1 MDKTKDVI
9 IEKNLDGLGAEP
21 YSDYLAHTI
30 CLAGH
35 CSFSFNDRNFEL
47 KEGDLMI
54 VRKGKL
60 IERVRPSADFGVK
73 VLYAT
78 PQFINLCT
86 PQSNYGT
93 KGSIALFLN
102 PVMRLTDEQ
111 RFVCERDFRWIE
123 YRLGQTDHNF
133 YDELLRNAV
142 QAAILDFFDFHS
154 KLFGE
159 SSISTQN
166 AAIMYKF
173 LSMLENGSYR
183 HNREVKYYAD
193 AICVTPK
200 YLSEV
205 SKKVS
210 GFAANYWI
218 NRYTI
223 LDISR
228 LLRDKSL
235 SFVQISD
242 MFGFSSP
249 AYFSRYVQN
258 YLGVNP
264 SEYRE

>member
-1 MDKTKDVI
+1 
-9 IEKNLDGLGAEP
+9 
-21 YSDYLAHTI
+21 
-30 CLAGH
+30 
-35 CSFSFNDRNFEL
+35 
-47 KEGDLMI
+47 MI

-183 HNREVKYYAD
+183 HNREVKFYAD

-205 SKKVS
+205 SKKGQWLCSQLLDKPLYHSRHLTPSARQIAVVRPD
-210 GFAANYWI
+210 F
-218 NRYTI
+218 RYV
-223 LDISR
+223 R
-228 LLRDKSL
+228 LLIASL
-235 SFVQISD
+235 LQPLRPELPRRQPLGIPRVRT
-242 MFGFSSP
+242 SS
-249 AYFSRYVQN
+249 
-258 YLGVNP
+258 LD
-264 SEYRE
+264 